1 MKSKAYTVRL
11 NLDVAAE
18 NNLYNLLK
26 DDSKNYRSEA
36 ECIKSRLIEYYSNE
50 NEDIEDILLRT
61 QQALMENMYDI
72 CLKIISSVGGLNIKT
87 DEVKRIEESILP
99 DASDKFP
106 DGLSDVLDF
115 LVS

>member
-1 MKSKAYTVRL
+1 
-11 NLDVAAE
+11 
-18 NNLYNLLK
+18 
-26 DDSKNYRSEA
+26 
-36 ECIKSRLIEYYSNE
+36 
-50 NEDIEDILLRT
+50 
-61 QQALMENMYDI
+61 MENMYDI